1 MSSNARKKTTHFKPI
16 NTHLICQIVSARVP
30 LRFVIVCPFWKLFC
44 RHLFYV
50 PSLFSPCT
58 SKRYLFFK
66 SRFLPFVQKPYLEKT
81 YCAASKSLFK
91 KSLQTNKGKKANIR
105 SRGNILRYIMLLL
118 YKDFGKKIAVI
129 REKTEIERTW
139 RKNCK
144 ISKTTLLHAQ
154 PQQEEQTLFLCR
166 LVLLYKTLA
175 NHFWENFLVIQ
186 QRKTKLGSR
195 KIQIFSETPPKNL
208 QNSAAEKITF

>member
-1 MSSNARKKTTHFKPI
+1 MCQLEFPFDSLLFALFENYFAATFFMYPHYFPLAHLKGICFSSLVFCLLCKNRILKKLTVQH
-16 NTHLICQIVSARVP
+16 Q
-30 LRFVIVCPFWKLFC
+30 
-44 RHLFYV
+44 
-50 PSLFSPCT
+50 SLFLRNHC
-58 SKRYLFFK
+58 K
-66 SRFLPFVQKPYLEKT
+66 QI
-81 YCAASKSLFK
+81 K
-91 KSLQTNKGKKANIR
+91 KKKANIR

-186 QRKTKLGSR
+186 QRKTKNWDQEKFKFFQRRPR
-195 KIQIFSETPPKNL
+195 KIY
-208 QNSAAEKITF
+208 KILLLRKLLSKCKM

>member
-1 MSSNARKKTTHFKPI
+1 MYPHYFPLAHLKGICFSSLVFCLLCKKRILK
-16 NTHLICQIVSARVP
+16 
-30 LRFVIVCPFWKLFC
+30 
-44 RHLFYV
+44 
-50 PSLFSPCT
+50 
-58 SKRYLFFK
+58 
-66 SRFLPFVQKPYLEKT
+66 KT